1 MTRVARR
8 FAYLHFYS
16 LFGRRCQRHWLPA
29 LSFKACRCWIAT
41 QSEPLFAT
49 NIEPPVFK

>member
-1 MTRVARR
+1 MEGIQAGKLEIYVGGIRITTRD
-8 FAYLHFYS
+8 
-16 LFGRRCQRHWLPA
+16 QPNQPA
-29 LSFKACRCWIAT
+29 LAEAIMINRAT